1 MHNIVWTITNLGAKT
16 VVDKVISSVETELIE
31 DLYLAE
37 PEGSGVRAAIWAA
50 IAEVRP
56 DLLPERAGRS
66 LPEADPHD
74 LAS

>member
-1 MHNIVWTITNLGAKT
+1 M
-16 VVDKVISSVETELIE
+16 VDKVISSVETELIE

-66 LPEADPHD
+66 LPEADPRG

>member
-1 MHNIVWTITNLGAKT
+1 MLS
-16 VVDKVISSVETELIE
+16 KVISSVETEVIE

-66 LPEADPHD
+66 LPEADLHD

>member
-1 MHNIVWTITNLGAKT
+1 MLS
-16 VVDKVISSVETELIE
+16 KVISSVETELIE

-37 PEGSGVRAAIWAA
+37 PEGAGVRASIWAA

-66 LPEADPHD
+66 LPEADLHD

>member
-1 MHNIVWTITNLGAKT
+1 MHSIICTITVLGTKP

-56 DLLPERAGRS
+56 DLLPERAGRL
-66 LPEADPHD
+66 LPEADPRD

>member
-1 MHNIVWTITNLGAKT
+1 MP
-16 VVDKVISSVETELIE
+16 DKVISSVETELIE

-56 DLLPERAGRS
+56 DLLPERAGRL
-66 LPEADPHD
+66 LPEAGLHGP
-74 LAS
+74 ASWQRS